1 MPKAERD
8 AELRL
13 DDILQAIARIR
24 SYTAGMTFADFEASH
39 LTFDAVVMNVFVI
52 GESIGR
58 LPNRLKTDLG
68 SLPWKS
74 IVAVRNLVAHGYPE
88 LDGHIIWDIAQT
100 KLDELEAI
108 ISPMLSAIQRP

>member
-1 MPKAERD
+1 MPRAERD

-58 LPNRLKTDLG
+58 LPDRLKTELG
-68 SLPWKS
+68 SLPWK
-74 IVAVRNLVAHGYPE
+74 AL
-88 LDGHIIWDIAQT
+88 
-100 KLDELEAI
+100 
-108 ISPMLSAIQRP
+108 SPSAISSPTATPSWTGISSGISLRPSSTNWRP